1 MFAIYQTSRM
11 RGQLRLAYGV
21 TTVLLAL
28 ALGLAPMQAS
38 GAEAAPGRDL
48 ASIQRWLRDRNPEL
62 AALALEAEAA
72 QERVYP
78 AGALPDPMVGLTLRG
93 IDPSEPWRGPSSQAG
108 NLLEVRQRFPLWGK
122 RELARSQATHE
133 ADAVRHEA
141 AARGRELLAQAE
153 AAYVRYWEAAESI
166 KVIDRRLVLLRQVE
180 EIAGVRYA
188 LGMAPQQ
195 DAIRAQVAATA
206 LQSERL
212 DREAMY
218 REAVGMLN
226 GLLGRA
232 GDAPL
237 ETPTAVPELPLRYT
251 SIEDAIAA
259 SVTASHPA
267 LAARDA
273 MVRAAEDA
281 ERLQRR
287 SRLPDVTLG
296 IGAMEQR
303 GGLDSLEFMVEVEIP
318 LQRRARRA
326 REREAGLRAD
336 AARLRETST
345 ERELSGRLAGSL
357 ARWRAA
363 RARRELTERTL
374 LVQADTNFR
383 SALASYQTGEV
394 DFATVLDA
402 LDAWQDAELS
412 RLSSRRDEGL
422 AAADVRA
429 IEGVSP

>member
-1 MFAIYQTSRM
+1 MSHMHQTSRR
-11 RGQLRLAYGV
+11 RGVSRPTFRAATTLLAV
-21 TTVLLAL
+21 ALAL
-28 ALGLAPMQAS
+28 APWHAS
-38 GAEAAPGRDL
+38 FAQSVPGRDL
-48 ASIQRWLRDRNPEL
+48 ASVQRWLRDHNPEL

-72 QERVYP
+72 RERVYP

-93 IDPSEPWRGPSSQAG
+93 IDPSEPWRGPSPEAG
-108 NLLEVRQRFPLWGK
+108 NLLQVRQRFPLWGK
-122 RELARSQATHE
+122 RDLARSIASHE

-153 AAYVRYWEAAESI
+153 AAYVRYWEAAESL
-166 KVIDRRLVLLRQVE
+166 KVIDRRLVLLRQIE

-212 DREAMY
+212 DREAMQ
-218 REAVGMLN
+218 REAAAMLN
-226 GLLGRA
+226 GLLGRP
-232 GDAPL
+232 GGAPL
-237 ETPTAVPELPLRYT
+237 EAPAGAPDLPLRYT
-251 SIEDAIAA
+251 TIEDALAA
-259 SVTASHPA
+259 SATAAHPA

-281 ERLQRR
+281 ERLQLR
-287 SRLPDVTLG
+287 SRLPDVTFG
-296 IGAMEQR
+296 VGAMEQR
-303 GGLDSLEFMVEVEIP
+303 GGLDSLEFMVELEVP

-326 REREAGLRAD
+326 REREASLRAG

-345 ERELSGRLAGSL
+345 ERELAARLAGGL

-374 LVQADTNFR
+374 LVQADANFR

-429 IEGVSP
+429 IEGVTL